1 MFKMK
6 KLFVILLTLAL
17 MITLIGN
24 VSASHQLDFDDVN
37 GGITPTTPVEFH
49 MNPTY
54 LITVPSGIYFTGS
67 TNEVHDWVNATNLV
81 LTAGEWV
88 NVSVTSE
95 HNGKMF
101 THRGDS
107 IVGSGIDY
115 TLKTRSLDEQEF
127 GEEIQIY
134 KDNPVNIL
142 EYQIPSVSNAGPI
155 EKRIELK
162 FELEDISSRQ
172 DVLSGTY
179 KDSLT
184 FIASYTGSSI

>member
-1 MFKMK
+1 MK

-24 VSASHQLDFDDVN
+24 VSASHQLDFDDIN

-67 TNEVHDWVNATNLV
+67 TGEVHDWVNATNLV
-81 LTAGEWV
+81 LEAGKTV
-88 NVSVTSE
+88 TVSVTSE
-95 HNGKMF
+95 HDGKMF
-101 THRGDS
+101 THSGNNV
-107 IVGSGIDY
+107 VGSGLDY
-115 TLKTRSLDEQEF
+115 YLYTRDHSSSGTF
-127 GEEIQIY
+127 SSEEVQLS
-134 KDNPVNIL
+134 KATPVDIL
-142 EYQIPSVSNAGPI
+142 TYVIPSGNNVGAI

-162 FELEDISSRQ
+162 FVLEDISNKN
-172 DVLSGTY
+172 DILSGTY